1 MKIWNGYIRG
11 INLGGWLSDCPY
23 KEEHFKTFITE
34 EDIKMIATWGL
45 DHVRLPIDYELI
57 HDNNS
62 FNGMHYVDDC
72 INWCTKYGLN
82 IIIVLH
88 KGPGYSSATPES
100 NNLLFDLDLQ
110 SQFINVWKV
119 FASFYG
125 DKSNVAFELLNEV
138 ISDNCLWNILVQKTV
153 KKIRE
158 ITTETKI
165 VIGGT
170 NKNSIDSLNLLNK
183 PMDENIVYTFHF
195 YEPFLFTHQKA
206 DWIQEMPNSHME
218 YPGDIEKYRKVSQKL
233 KTWDVGINNPGIN
246 NLGVAYISNL
256 IMSAVNV
263 AHDHNAYLYCGEY
276 GVISLAS
283 SQSILNW
290 YHDVN
295 FIFDAFHIGR
305 AAWTYKSMSFGIS
318 DNYDLRIL
326 NRIISYL

>member
-1 MKIWNGYIRG
+1 MKIWKGYMHG
-11 INLGGWLSDCPY
+11 INLGGWLSCCPF
-23 KEEHFKTFITE
+23 EVEHFKTFITE
-34 EDIKMIATWGL
+34 DDIKNIAAWGL

-57 HDNNS
+57 CDNNS
-62 FNGMHYVDDC
+62 FDGLYYINEC

-88 KGPGYSSATPES
+88 KGPGYSSTKPES
-100 NNLLFDLDLQ
+100 NHLLFDLDLQ

-119 FASFYG
+119 LASSYG
-125 DKSNVAFELLNEV
+125 NMKNVAFELLNEV
-138 ISDNCLWNILVQKTV
+138 ISDNYLWNILVQKTI
-153 KKIRE
+153 KRIRE

-170 NKNSIDSLNLLNK
+170 KKNSVDSLSLLNK

-206 DWIQEMPNSHME
+206 NWIKEMPNTHME
-218 YPGDIEKYRKVSQKL
+218 YPGEIDKYRKTTQKIDAWQIGL
-233 KTWDVGINNPGIN
+233 NDLGIEK
-246 NLGVAYISNL
+246 LGVAYMSNL
-256 IMSAVNV
+256 MMKAVNV
-263 AHDHNAYLYCGEY
+263 AHDHNTYLYCGEY
-276 GVISLAS
+276 GAISLAS

-295 FIFDAFHIGR
+295 FVFDAFHIGR

-326 NRIISYL
+326 NKIISYL